1 MRSRKVLMLLVGIVM
16 LQWLLIALLL
26 PGIAGAA
33 PTAQGDVELALTI
46 ARQAQTAA
54 SLATIVAI
62 ISLVIS
68 LASLIALA
76 AVSFNPP
83 GRVTQG

>member
-1 MRSRKVLMLLVGIVM
+1 MRSRRVSIFLMGIIA

-26 PGIAGAA
+26 PGLAGAA
-33 PTAQGDVELALTI
+33 PTAQGDAELAVTL

-54 SLATIVAI
+54 SLATIIAI
-62 ISLVIS
+62 IALVIS

-76 AVSFNPP
+76 AVSFNPSRA
-83 GRVTQG
+83 GQG